1 MALPTTLVSH
11 PLCSQHRTG
20 RGHIENPRR
29 LPSLL
34 APVRADAELVTS
46 LLELTG
52 TPATE
57 ADLLGVHVP
66 EHVARV
72 REAADQARRRRRL
85 VWLDDDTPVSSDSWE
100 AALAAAGCVISAAE
114 AVLDGKTQTA
124 FALSRPPGHHATAQD
139 AMGFCLF
146 NNVAIAIRRLQA
158 EKRIERALVVDWDA
172 HHGNGTQEIFY
183 GDPNVQFLSLH
194 LDPGY
199 PGTGR
204 AAEVGAGA
212 GEGSNWNVPL
222 PAGTSA
228 DEYHHRMV
236 EALESTLA
244 RSSPDLVFVSA
255 GFDCLSGDPEGGF
268 LLEPADIHQLTRDLV
283 ERLPASTAGRV
294 VGALE
299 GGYAL
304 ARIGLGLR
312 DMLRAMVGLP
322 RSG

>member
-1 MALPTTLVSH
+1 MPRPTTLVSH
-11 PLCSQHRTG
+11 PLCGQHRTG
-20 RGHIENPRR
+20 RGHIESPRR
-29 LPSLL
+29 LPALL
-34 APVRADAELVTS
+34 APVRADAELAP
-46 LLELTG
+46 LLVDLLG

-57 ADLLGVHVP
+57 ADVLRVHVP

-72 REAADQARRRRRL
+72 REAAELARRRRRL
-85 VWLDDDTPVSSDSWE
+85 VWLDDDTPVSSESWE
-100 AALAAAGCVISAAE
+100 AALAAVGCVISAAE

-146 NNVAIAIRRLQA
+146 NNVAVAIRQLQA
-158 EKRIERALVVDWDA
+158 KKRIERALVVDWDA

-183 GDPNVQFLSLH
+183 GDPSVQFISLH

-204 AAEVGAGA
+204 AGEVGAGP
-212 GEGSNWNVPL
+212 GEGSNWNVPF
-222 PAGTSA
+222 PAGTSVA
-228 DEYHHRMV
+228 EYRRGMQ
-236 EALESTLA
+236 EALEGALKHSA
-244 RSSPDLVFVSA
+244 PDLVFISA

-283 ERLPASTAGRV
+283 EGLPDSTAGRV

-304 ARIGLGLR
+304 DRIGLGLR
-312 DMLRAMVGLP
+312 DMLRALVGLP
-322 RSG
+322 RAE